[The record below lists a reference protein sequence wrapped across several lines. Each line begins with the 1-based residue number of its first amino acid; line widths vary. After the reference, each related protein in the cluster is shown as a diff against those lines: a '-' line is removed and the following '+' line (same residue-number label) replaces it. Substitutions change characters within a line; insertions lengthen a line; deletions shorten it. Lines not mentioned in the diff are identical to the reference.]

1 MDIPTIIS
9 QSDLTDLS
17 RRVNNFNKSLSQAR
31 EIKNSLDK
39 DDFLKILLTQL
50 THQDPTRPLEDKEFV
65 AQMAQFSSLEQIS
78 NMNAE
83 LVKVFNLLIR
93 SQALALLGK
102 TVEINNQ
109 VVGVVQEVSG
119 SEYPQLLV
127 NDRYYDISQIDRVM
141 KE

>member
-9 QSDLTDLS
+9 QGDLTDLS

-83 LVKVFNLLIR
+83 LAKVFNLLIR

-127 NDRYYDISQIDRVM
+127 NDRYYDVSQIDKVM